1 MTEGPR
7 RRFSSKQTD
16 SRSSGRQRQFE
27 RGEGARTR
35 ILGLAAT
42 AQIFARVITN
52 DAIASC
58 DCHKEVG
65 LSPRIVR
72 YEATFQ
78 LRCDGQ
84 NLVQPTTGSRRLEPS
99 ERQRAAAQ
107 FDGSLVAQKT
117 LMVKTAN
124 NEPARHI

>member
-1 MTEGPR
+1 M
-7 RRFSSKQTD
+7 QTD
-16 SRSSGRQRQFE
+16 PRSSGQQRQFE
-27 RGEGARTR
+27 RGEGARTH
-35 ILGLAAT
+35 ISGLAAT

-58 DCHKEVG
+58 DCHIEVG
-65 LSPRIVR
+65 ISPRIVR

-84 NLVQPTTGSRRLEPS
+84 NFVQPTTGSRRLEPS
-99 ERQRAAAQ
+99 ERQRTTAL

-124 NEPARHI
+124 NEPAQHI